1 MWILVSAVVTAS
13 FLGSLHC
20 VGMCGPLAIWAA
32 GADQR
37 HGNRTLRLP
46 VALYHLGRMITYA
59 LAGMLAGIVG
69 QLLDL
74 GGSAMGI
81 QLLAARL
88 VGSLM
93 IGIGVL
99 ALYRT
104 TAAWLRRTGYFQ
116 RRLSWMQ
123 SRDSQS
129 QLPVSGTADT
139 DYKAPQPSWLTAQFI
154 RLRPLVFSLPLPARG
169 LVTGL
174 LTALLPCGWLYLFAL
189 LAAST
194 GSAWTGA
201 VVMLA
206 FWLGSVPALV
216 AVVAGTR
223 LLATPLRSVVPVAA
237 SILLVIAGLHTASG
251 RGFAELGKV
260 TLVSEDLAEH
270 LRTRRQSNTLDAQ
283 QVQADIQRLVS
294 TPLPCCQEKTAPI
307 SPETNAPGLSRPS
320 EKP

>member
-32 GADQR
+32 GADQHQR
-37 HGNRTLRLP
+37 NNTLRLP
-46 VALYHLGRMITYA
+46 IALYHFGRMITYA
-59 LAGMLAGIVG
+59 MAGMIAGFVG

-81 QLLAARL
+81 QLLAARV

-93 IGIGVL
+93 IGIGVV

-104 TAAWLRRTGYFQ
+104 AVAWLRRTGFSQ
-116 RRLSWMQ
+116 RILALVPSVK
-123 SRDSQS
+123 SKSQP
-129 QLPVSGTADT
+129 PVSRTPETG
-139 DYKAPQPSWLTAQFI
+139 YQAPRPSWLTAQFI
-154 RLRPLVFSLPLPARG
+154 RLRPFVFSLPLPVRG
-169 LVTGL
+169 LTAGL

-194 GSAWTGA
+194 GSALTGA
-201 VVMLA
+201 VVMFA

-237 SILLVIAGLHTASG
+237 SILLVIAGWHTASG
-251 RGFAELGKV
+251 RGFAELGKAA
-260 TLVSEDLAEH
+260 LVSEDLAQS
-270 LRTRRQSNTLDAQ
+270 LRTHHQPNALDAQ
-283 QVQADIQRLVS
+283 QVQADIQRLVA
-294 TPLPCCQEKTAPI
+294 TPLPCCQGSSGSI
-307 SPETNAPGLSRPS
+307 SGQTGTPSMSRRT